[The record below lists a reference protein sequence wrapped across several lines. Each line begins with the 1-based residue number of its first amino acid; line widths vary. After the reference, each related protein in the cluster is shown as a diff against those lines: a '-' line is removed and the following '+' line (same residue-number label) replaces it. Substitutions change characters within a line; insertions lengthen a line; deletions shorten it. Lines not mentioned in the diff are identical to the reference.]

1 MKTYNIRVRAEYTGY
16 YKVEARFLGEAE
28 AIAQQRLVNEM
39 NNLVDGSF
47 DLEEYDEAEF
57 EADKELKEWAENQ

>member
-47 DLEEYDEAEF
+47 DLEEFEDEEH
-57 EADKELKEWAENQ
+57 EAHKELKQWAENQ